1 MVRKIKSKLILEL
14 RSQGQSGRA
23 IAAAHGM
30 SRNSIAQVFEAAD
43 REGLSYDDIAE
54 VPEAEVYARLFPGR
68 GEHTS
73 VYVQPDWTRVHRELA
88 RVGVTLKLL
97 HSEYVDLVKDE
108 GGLAMSY
115 DRFCRR
121 YQHHVHLTGVASRV
135 GHKAGQAVEVD
146 WAGPTMT
153 LTNPVTGAEQKVYL
167 FIACLPFSRYAFV
180 EPCVDMTQTSWLN
193 AHVAMFDYF
202 GGSVPR
208 IVCDNLKTG
217 VITRPREGE
226 IVLNDSYRELAGH
239 YLAAVLPARV
249 GKPKDK
255 ASVENTVW
263 HVATRINAKLRE
275 HSFASLAQLRQA
287 IRAELETYN
296 AEPFQK
302 RAGSRASVFRTEEEP
317 LLRPLP
323 AVAYE
328 IATWVY
334 SRKVAKNSHVVWQK
348 NSYSVPYPNIG
359 KTVDLRITPSMVE
372 IYDGHDRLT
381 SHVRVPTGTSGV
393 YRTHDGDLPDGKGY
407 QPWDEHRVRDW
418 ATRIG
423 ANTLTVVD
431 RIFAAVPVT
440 EQGLDP
446 ALAVLRLS
454 RRFTAGR
461 VEAACTI
468 ALEANIRSPRYSHV
482 RPILDT
488 GQDKT
493 STTVSSSSGEGGGY
507 VRGAAYYG
515 GGRSK

>member
-1 MVRKIKSKLILEL
+1 M
-14 RSQGQSGRA
+14 
-23 IAAAHGM
+23 IA
-30 SRNSIAQVFEAAD
+30 
-43 REGLSYDDIAE
+43 
-54 VPEAEVYARLFPGR
+54 
-68 GEHTS
+68 
-73 VYVQPDWTRVHRELA
+73 
-88 RVGVTLKLL
+88 
-97 HSEYVDLVKDE
+97 
-108 GGLAMSY
+108 
-115 DRFCRR
+115 
-121 YQHHVHLTGVASRV
+121 
-135 GHKAGQAVEVD
+135 
-146 WAGPTMT
+146 
-153 LTNPVTGAEQKVYL
+153 
-167 FIACLPFSRYAFV
+167 
-180 EPCVDMTQTSWLN
+180 
-193 AHVAMFDYF
+193 
-202 GGSVPR
+202 
-208 IVCDNLKTG
+208 
-217 VITRPREGE
+217 RPREGE
-226 IVLNDSYRELAGH
+226 IVLNDSYRELARH
-239 YLAAVLPARV
+239 YSAAVLPARV

-287 IRAELETYN
+287 IHVELETYN

-323 AVAYE
+323 PVPYE

-334 SRKVAKNSHVVWQK
+334 GRKVAKNSHVVWQK

-359 KTVDLRITPSMVE
+359 KTVDLRITPTMVE

-423 ANTLTVVD
+423 PNALTVVD

-461 VEAACTI
+461 VEVACKI